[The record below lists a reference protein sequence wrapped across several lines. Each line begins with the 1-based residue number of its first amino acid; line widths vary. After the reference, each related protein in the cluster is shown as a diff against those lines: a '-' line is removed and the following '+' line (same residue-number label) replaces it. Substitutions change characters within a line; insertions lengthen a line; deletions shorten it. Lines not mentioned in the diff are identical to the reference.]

1 MWLLSRDRT
10 VRNGSWARCAFSSGS
25 FRPALV
31 MLGVAGLLGSAPALA
46 GAEEV
51 QVVPTLSL
59 RQQFTDNY
67 RYTSRME
74 DAATTTVI
82 PGIELGVKTERLEA
96 SASAL
101 VECQTN
107 FVRDEGYLGAV
118 NQNYNGSFSYLT
130 STTTQVSGRASY
142 LDQPSPER
150 PLAVNGVLISPARLS
165 QQAYGGS
172 GGWRISELLG
182 SSIQYDYSRYDYSP
196 PTASINTTNAISTGL
211 TYELEGGSISQATL
225 TAGLA
230 RYSFDSA
237 TQQSLADNYYLTVGA
252 NHVFSER
259 WRVSADAGGRYT
271 HSNYSLFSRNI
282 GFGPASVSDGLG
294 FIAHLNL
301 NYHTDRSSADLIVK
315 HDLEPGSGSTA
326 VTNTTAVYLTASH
339 RYSEDFSTSLMAGY
353 TKRTTGQI
361 NSAIQGAN
369 EDVISI
375 STGVNY
381 TVTPDL
387 AAGVSYTYSRTFYGA
402 PSPDVYQNMV
412 YVGLTWKRNLFD

>member
-1 MWLLSRDRT
+1 
-10 VRNGSWARCAFSSGS
+10 
-25 FRPALV
+25 
-31 MLGVAGLLGSAPALA
+31 MLGVVALLASAPARS

-51 QVVPTLSL
+51 RVVPTFSF

-67 RYTSRME
+67 RYVPRME
-74 DAATTTVI
+74 GAAMTTVI

-96 SASAL
+96 SATAL
-101 VECQTN
+101 VECLAN
-107 FVRDEGYLGAV
+107 FVRKEGYLGAV
-118 NQNYNGSFSYLT
+118 NQNYNGSFSFLT
-130 STTTQVSGRASY
+130 SPTTRVSGRASY

-172 GGWRISELLG
+172 GGWLISERLG

-196 PTASINTTNAISTGL
+196 PTVSTNTTNAFNIGL
-211 TYELEGGSISQATL
+211 TYELENGSLSQATL

-237 TQQSLADNYYLTVGA
+237 AQQSLADNYYLTVGA
-252 NHVFSER
+252 NHNFSER

-271 HSNYSLFSRNI
+271 HSNYTLFSQNA
-282 GFGPASVSDGLG
+282 GFSPASVKDGLG
-294 FIAHLNL
+294 FVAHLAL

-339 RYSEDFSTSLMAGY
+339 RYSEVLSTSLTAGY

-361 NSAIQGAN
+361 NPAIQGAN
-369 EDVISI
+369 EDIVSI
-375 STGVNY
+375 SPGVSY
-381 TVTPDL
+381 TATPDL
-387 AAGVSYTYSRTFYGA
+387 TAGVSYTYTRTFYGA
-402 PSPDVYQNMV
+402 PSSDVYQNMV

>member
-1 MWLLSRDRT
+1 M
-10 VRNGSWARCAFSSGS
+10 
-25 FRPALV
+25 
-31 MLGVAGLLGSAPALA
+31 AGLLTSAPAHA

-51 QVVPTLSL
+51 RVVPTLSL

-74 DAATTTVI
+74 EATMTTVT
-82 PGIELGVKTERLEA
+82 PGIELSVKTERLEA

-101 VECQTN
+101 MDCLAN
-107 FVRDEGYLGAV
+107 FVRNEGYLGAV
-118 NQNYNGSFSYLT
+118 NQNYNGSISYLT
-130 STTTQVSGRASY
+130 SPTTQVSGRASY
-142 LDQPSPER
+142 LDQPSPEQ

-182 SSIQYDYSRYDYSP
+182 SSFQYDYSRYDYSP
-196 PTASINTTNAISTGL
+196 PTASINTTNAFSAGL
-211 TYELEGGSISQATL
+211 TYELEEGSISQATL
-225 TAGLA
+225 SAGLA

-237 TQQSLADNYYLTVGA
+237 AQQSSADNYYLTVGA
-252 NHVFSER
+252 NHTFSER

-271 HSNYSLFSRNI
+271 RSNYSLFSRNN

-294 FIAHLNL
+294 FIAHLNV

-326 VTNTTAVYLTASH
+326 VTNTTTVYLTASH
-339 RYSEDFSTSLMAGY
+339 RYSEDFSTSLTAGY

-369 EDVISI
+369 ENVVSI
-375 STGVNY
+375 SSGVNY

-402 PSPDVYQNMV
+402 PQPDVYQNLV